1 MYTRATNFIWAI
13 LDRLQLF
20 VLVVIASNS
29 STIGSFV
36 PPLPKCAGPNV
47 GNQWTKP
54 IQIPFDSSDLTSLYS
69 YFTCQSKLTDI
80 LAKFMSLWCSWI
92 KHAIPLLK
100 GSAIKPGLYSQS
112 ISVRF
117 ITSCGCLWFT
127 QLMWNPFCDI
137 SAYVSTALV
146 TIYWSHCYVPLVF
159 EITYLDVG
167 AKIICVW
174 DFLQMFQT
182 MKKKVFTYLGT
193 QFHFNSWAKHCFS
206 LLE

>member
-1 MYTRATNFIWAI
+1 MGHLGQTAA
-13 LDRLQLF
+13 L
-20 VLVVIASNS
+20 
-29 STIGSFV
+29 
-36 PPLPKCAGPNV
+36 CAGSDCLQQLNYWILCASIAKMCRSKCGKPM
-47 GNQWTKP
+47 NQTH
-54 IQIPFDSSDLTSLYS
+54 SDPLWQQWS
-69 YFTCQSKLTDI
+69 YVPVFIFTCQSKLTDI

-112 ISVRF
+112 ISVCF

-182 MKKKVFTYLGT
+182 MKKM
-193 QFHFNSWAKHCFS
+193 C
-206 LLE
+206 LLT

>member
-100 GSAIKPGLYSQS
+100 GSAIKPGLYSVHFCPFYHFLRL
-112 ISVRF
+112 SVVYTANVKSLLWHLCLCF
-117 ITSCGCLWFT
+117 HCTSHHIL
-127 QLMWNPFCDI
+127 
-137 SAYVSTALV
+137 VSLLCSSCIRNYLPWCRSKNNMRV
-146 TIYWSHCYVPLVF
+146 GFPPNVPNYEKNL
-159 EITYLDVG
+159 
-167 AKIICVW
+167 
-174 DFLQMFQT
+174 
-182 MKKKVFTYLGT
+182 FTYLGT